1 MMNTATQTHL
11 REALFLENRGFSEEA
26 KKHFDQLIPSLH
38 MLDAQSLTVVSRF
51 YDSINDFKVVMKS
64 SKLGISKIGD
74 IRELAPLFIYAW
86 ENVSQD
92 VSQLEWLLKQP
103 GFEHLTVE
111 RLIIARH
118 LFTHGKVDKAY
129 MLSLEVAESTEREFR
144 ENPSGYELYIHT
156 LLNLIEIE
164 YSFKNFTQA
173 RFHLRK
179 LIYLNKDRM
188 TRIQDIA
195 YWAAVLDEIG
205 NFVLR
210 SDWND
215 LELDLVG
222 DVLIISQFYY
232 QLSQNALTKQL
243 VEQIKRDPFQDELLE
258 AKRNSYLYLVKKL
271 NNEVEWFEGI
281 EETHL
286 VAPDDLLTTLLYSEF
301 LKTNRPENVKEF
313 WKQQFPKHA
322 DRTEAVKAY
331 WQSTKN
337 IDKNHVDLEDVSITF
352 FGGGEKI
359 GGTSILITV
368 NDCHLLLDAGM
379 HLHEDSIY
387 PDYSL
392 LHNQKLS
399 FEDID
404 ALLISH
410 AHMDH
415 TGAVPYVHNKR
426 KDLPIY
432 ATGPTVSLMKLLLM
446 DAVRIGKES
455 SSNLYSEVDVQNAL
469 LSIKP
474 VEFNKTFTVPSKES
488 EWNITYYPS
497 GHILGAGAIH
507 IEFAG
512 VSILFTGDYSTDDQK
527 TVKGMSLPDDLQVDV
542 LITESTY
549 GFLPT
554 NASMNRTRQ
563 EKLFIE
569 SINRTMDKGGNML
582 IPAFAL
588 GRAQEIIL
596 ILKHAF
602 KEEKYLPFDL
612 YLDGRVTEVCKVYER
627 YLKQE
632 PYKNSACLQN
642 NEEESSFF
650 SGGVQAA
657 QEIYS
662 NRRNSDFQFEDFIE
676 SFISQGNNCIV
687 ASSGM
692 LADNSASAR
701 YAEHLLEEERNAV
714 SFTGYMDEESP
725 GQHVLKTSKN
735 GVSDRV
741 KINGKEKELHAKI
754 ESFRL
759 SAHASRE
766 QILQIIADL
775 QPKHVFLMHGEH
787 NKKYSPTQ
795 TIVGGEKIYPTLIDL
810 LDVLEHEINVIPAY
824 NGEKYYLDKRSKEE
838 L

>member
-1 MMNTATQTHL
+1 MNISINTHL
-11 REALFLENRGFSEEA
+11 AEALFLENRGFVEEA
-26 KKHFDQLIPSLH
+26 KKHYDQLLPNLH
-38 MLDAQSLTVVSRF
+38 MLDAQALTVVSRF
-51 YDSINDFKVVMKS
+51 YHSIYEFKIVIKS
-64 SKLGISKIGD
+64 SKLGILKLGD
-74 IRELAPLFIYAW
+74 IRELARLFLNAW
-86 ENVSQD
+86 ENVSED
-92 VSQLEWLLKQP
+92 VKQLEWLLKQP
-103 GFEHLTVE
+103 GFDHLPVE
-111 RLIIARH
+111 RLFIARN
-118 LFTHGKVDKAY
+118 LFTYGKVDQAY
-129 MLSLEVAESTEREFR
+129 MISLEIVESTESEFR
-144 ENPSGYELYIHT
+144 ENPSENEFYIHA
-156 LLNLIEIE
+156 LLNLVEME
-164 YSFKNFTQA
+164 YAFKNFTQA

-179 LIYLNKDRM
+179 LIYLNKDRL
-188 TRIQDIA
+188 TRVQDIA
-195 YWAAVLDEIG
+195 YWAIILDEIG
-205 NFVLR
+205 TFVLR
-210 SDWND
+210 PDWNI
-215 LELDLVG
+215 LEHELTG
-222 DVLIISQFYY
+222 DVLIICQFYC
-232 QLSQNALTKQL
+232 QLSQNVLTKQL
-243 VEQIKRDPFQDELLE
+243 VKLIKSNPFKDEILE
-258 AKRNSYLYLVKKL
+258 AKRSSYLLLVNKL
-271 NNEVEWFEGI
+271 NRDVRWFEDI
-281 EETHL
+281 EGVHL
-286 VAPDDLLTTLLYSEF
+286 SAPDDLLTSLLYSDF
-301 LKTNRPENVKEF
+301 LKTNRPEDLKGF

-322 DRTEAVKAY
+322 DRPEAVKAY
-331 WQSTKN
+331 WQSLKN
-337 IDKNHVDLEDVSITF
+337 ERKSVVNLEGVSITF

-368 NDCHLLLDAGM
+368 KENHLLLDAGM

-387 PDYSL
+387 PNYSP
-392 LHNQKLS
+392 LHDQKLS

-415 TGAVPYVHNKR
+415 TGAVPYIHNER

-446 DAVRIGKES
+446 DTVRIGRET
-455 SSNLYSEVDVQNAL
+455 SSNMYSEEDVHNAL
-469 LSIKP
+469 LSINP

-488 EWNITYYPS
+488 EWKITYYPS

-507 IEFAG
+507 IEFEG
-512 VSILFTGDYSTDDQK
+512 VSILFTGDYSIDDQK
-527 TVKGMSLPDDLQVDV
+527 TVRGLTLPDDLKVDV

-602 KEEKYLPFDL
+602 KEEKYLPFNL
-612 YLDGRVTEVCKVYER
+612 YLDGRVTDVCKVYER
-627 YLKQE
+627 YLKQD
-632 PYKNSACLQN
+632 PHKNFACHQN
-642 NEEESSFF
+642 NQEESPFF

-662 NRRNSDFQFEDFIE
+662 NRRNSDFKFDDFIE

-692 LADNSASAR
+692 LAENSAAAR

-741 KINGKEKELHAKI
+741 KINGKEKELNAKI

-766 QILQIIADL
+766 QILQLIADL
-775 QPKHVFLMHGEH
+775 QPKQVFLMHGEH

-810 LDVLEHEINVIPAY
+810 LDVIKHEINVIPAY
-824 NGEKYYLDKRSKEE
+824 NGERYYLDKRSKEE

>member
-1 MMNTATQTHL
+1 MITATQSHF

-38 MLDAQSLTVVSRF
+38 LLDASSLTVVSRF
-51 YDSINDFKVVMKS
+51 YESINEFEIVIKS
-64 SKLGISKIGD
+64 AKLGISKIGD

-86 ENVSQD
+86 EQVSQD

-103 GFEHLTVE
+103 GFDHLPVE

-129 MLSLEVAESTEREFR
+129 MLSLEVAETTEREFR
-144 ENPSGYELYIHT
+144 ENPSGHEFYIHA

-164 YSFKNFTQA
+164 YSFQNFTQA

-179 LIYLNKDRM
+179 LIYLNKDHM

-215 LELDLVG
+215 LKLDLAG
-222 DVLIISQFYY
+222 DVSIICQFYY
-232 QLSQNALTKQL
+232 QLSQNSLTKNL
-243 VEQIKRDPFQDELLE
+243 VEQIKNNPFQDDLLE
-258 AKRNSYLYLVKKL
+258 TKRISYLFLVKKL
-271 NNEVEWFEGI
+271 NNAVGWSEGI
-281 EETHL
+281 EEAHL
-286 VAPDDLLTTLLYSEF
+286 EAPDDLLTSLLYSDY
-301 LKTNRPENVKEF
+301 LKTNRPEDVKEY

-331 WQSTKN
+331 WHGSKN
-337 IDKNHVDLEDVSITF
+337 VDKSHVDLDDVSITF

-368 NDCHLLLDAGM
+368 KDSHLLLDAGM
-379 HLHEDSIY
+379 HLHEESVY
-387 PDYSL
+387 PDYSP
-392 LHNQKLS
+392 LHNQNLS
-399 FEDID
+399 LEDID

-415 TGAVPYVHNKR
+415 TGAVPYVHSLR

-446 DAVRIGKES
+446 DTVRIGRET
-455 SSNLYSEVDVQNAL
+455 SSNMYSEEDVHNAL
-469 LSIKP
+469 LSINP
-474 VEFNKTFTVPSKES
+474 VEFNKTFTVTSKES
-488 EWNITYYPS
+488 EWKITYYPS

-507 IEFAG
+507 IEFEG
-512 VSILFTGDYSTDDQK
+512 VSILFTGDYSIDDQK
-527 TVKGMSLPDDLQVDV
+527 TVRGLSLPDDLKVDV

-602 KEEKYLPFDL
+602 KEEKYLPFNL
-612 YLDGRVTEVCKVYER
+612 YLDGRVTDVCKVYER
-627 YLKQE
+627 YLKQGS
-632 PYKNSACLQN
+632 YRNSAFHQN
-642 NEEESSFF
+642 SEESPFF

-662 NRRNSDFQFEDFIE
+662 NRRNSDFQFDDFIE
-676 SFISQGNNCIV
+676 GFISQGNNCIV

-692 LADNSASAR
+692 LAENSASAR
-701 YAEHLLEEERNAV
+701 YAEHLIEEERNAV

-725 GQHVLKTSKN
+725 GHHVLKSSKN

-741 KINGKEKELHAKI
+741 KINGKEKGLNAKI

-766 QILQIIADL
+766 QILQLIADL
-775 QPKHVFLMHGEH
+775 QPQQVFLMHGEH

-810 LDVLEHEINVIPAY
+810 LDVLKHEIDVIPAY